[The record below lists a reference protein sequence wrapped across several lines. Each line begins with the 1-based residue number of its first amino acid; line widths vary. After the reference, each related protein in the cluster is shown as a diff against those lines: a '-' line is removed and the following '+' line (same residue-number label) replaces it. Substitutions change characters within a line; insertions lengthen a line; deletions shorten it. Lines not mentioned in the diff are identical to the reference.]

1 MDRSSD
7 SLLLPYCIFISSA
20 QDLPRCGVRGCDV
33 LQLEEAGLNVAYSQ
47 IDSQSVGGERLQQ
60 SALEFH
66 RVVHAIFAR
75 EAVVPFRFPNSVDEC
90 ELREHLRAHSGKY
103 LKFLRAHANDVQ
115 MEVRITFAAGD
126 SSTQAASGSEHM
138 RQRLARSTQLRAAA
152 DAIRQHTAGEIE
164 WLERETSGGVR
175 LFALIARESV
185 FAFRERLAHFDSAKE
200 IQVRASGPW
209 PATEFLE
216 ASC

>member
-1 MDRSSD
+1 M
-7 SLLLPYCIFISSA
+7 
-20 QDLPRCGVRGCDV
+20 
-33 LQLEEAGLNVAYSQ
+33 LQLEEAGLTVAYSQ
-47 IDSQSVGGERLQQ
+47 LDSQSVGGERLQQ

-75 EAVVPFRFPNSVDEC
+75 QAVVPFRFPSSVDEC

-103 LKFLRAHANDVQ
+103 LKFLREHANDVQ
-115 MEVRITFAAGD
+115 MEVRITFAAND
-126 SSTQAASGSEHM
+126 SSTPAASGTEHM

-152 DAIRQHTAGEIE
+152 DAIRQHSPETIE
-164 WLERETSGGVR
+164 WLDRETASGVH
-175 LFALIARESV
+175 LFALVPRGSV
-185 FAFRERLAHFDSAKE
+185 FPFRDRLARFDSARE
-200 IQVRASGPW
+200 IQIRVSGPW